1 MSKLEDK
8 KFTHALYTSML
19 LHVVAIVIF
28 YFGLP
33 TFHQKL
39 PDEQQVFTFEM
50 LPASAIPNVKTQNTK
65 KKGRVEKKAKKI
77 KRARRMASSDSS
89 AAADDDDNAFASP
102 IKPEPPCIE
111 RFVHFSYYSYL

>member
-1 MSKLEDK
+1 MCEDSSANFYQLIICLYIFSLQEDANAGGYVMTQVLSKLKTNKISYGEGCTVVK
-8 KFTHALYTSML
+8 VKAGQKRIKAAL
-19 LHVVAIVIF
+19 
-28 YFGLP
+28 
-33 TFHQKL
+33 
-39 PDEQQVFTFEM
+39 
-50 LPASAIPNVKTQNTK
+50 
-65 KKGRVEKKAKKI
+65 EKKAKKI